1 MPLPLIIGAAAL
13 VAASYGAKKGYDGY
27 QKHSEADDLIDQ
39 AKSRYDPQLA
49 AFQKQEKTT
58 NDRLETLGRFELEIG
73 QSFEQFKT
81 LAQQLIEQIGA
92 ANHQDLHINI
102 PSQQLAK
109 VESYAYSAV
118 GVLGSM
124 AGASA
129 AGVATGFAVYGGV
142 MSLGAASTGTAIS
155 ALSGI
160 AAQNAALAA
169 LGGGALSAG
178 GMGIAGGTAVLGAA
192 VAAPVLAIAGW
203 AYNSHGEKSLEN
215 AQKAAKES
223 DAAVAKLRHAEN
235 TLFKT
240 DINAE
245 RVHESLRSI
254 YMQFTRYFYDL
265 KRLSAYIE
273 DIQTRNVDVQERMQ
287 HLGNETLLIV
297 QNGYAL
303 AAILTDIITT
313 PMFKVQR
320 ANGQPVQNAEGLP
333 VMEKDGYDYP
343 IANTDAL
350 DECLSSSHRAAS
362 KF

>member
-27 QKHSEADDLIDQ
+27 QKHSEADELIEQ
-39 AKSRYDPQLA
+39 AKQRYEPQLA
-49 AFQKQEKTT
+49 AFERQEKNT
-58 NDRLETLGRFELEIG
+58 NERLETLGRLELEIG

-81 LAQQLIEQIGA
+81 LAASLIAQIGA
-92 ANHQDLHINI
+92 ANHQDLHLNI
-102 PSQQLAK
+102 PQKELAK
-109 VESYAYSAV
+109 VEAYTYSAI

-129 AGVATGFAVYGGV
+129 AGVATGFALYGGV

-155 ALSGI
+155 ALTGI

-203 AYNSHGEKSLEN
+203 AYDNHGEKSLEN
-215 AQKAAKES
+215 ATKAAKES
-223 DAAVAKLRHAEN
+223 DAAVAKMRNAEQ
-235 TLFKT
+235 TLFKI

-245 RVHESLRSI
+245 RAHESLRSI

-273 DIQTRNVDVQERMQ
+273 DIKTRNVDVQERMQ
-287 HLGNETLLIV
+287 HLGAETLLTV

-313 PMFKVQR
+313 PMFKMQQ
-320 ANGQPVQNAEGLP
+320 ANGQVVKDAQDMP
-333 VMEKDGYDYP
+333 VMQRDAYDYP

-350 DECLSSSHRAAS
+350 DQCLSDSHRAAS